1 MTLPIIFRPAAR
13 DEYDRA
19 FAWYELQQAG
29 LGVEFEQEVER
40 VVAAI
45 GVQPKRYPVVLRD
58 IREAP
63 LRRFPYCVYYRVR
76 PGRLIVLSV
85 FHTSRDPN
93 EWQSR
98 V

>member
-1 MTLPIIFRPAAR
+1 MSLPIVFRPAAR

-19 FAWYELQQAG
+19 FAWYEVQQPG
-29 LGVEFEQEVER
+29 LGLEFEEEVER
-40 VVAAI
+40 VVVEIAA
-45 GVQPKRYPVVLRD
+45 QPKRYPVVLRD

-63 LRRFPYCVYYRVR
+63 VRRFPYCVYYRIR
-76 PGRLIVLSV
+76 RGRLIVLAV

-98 V
+98 A